1 VRPTRTIFG
10 TTNNIISKTTTSGI
24 DTTTTNN
31 NNNNNNN
38 FDDDNNNIIYSGKV
52 DGRDTIFLDEALVLG
67 QKTALMASLHCP
79 PNCHT
84 SIAAADHHHPLGEYD
99 WALDGLRQM
108 MHTPTRVVLVF
119 IGLCRQKKRECN

>member
-1 VRPTRTIFG
+1 MRKRKAIK
-10 TTNNIISKTTTSGI
+10 SKLLQEQQLCNGDCVSALFP
-24 DTTTTNN
+24 
-31 NNNNNNN
+31 NNNNNN

-67 QKTALMASLHCP
+67 QKTALTASLHCP

-99 WALDGLRQM
+99 WALDE
-108 MHTPTRVVLVF
+108 F
-119 IGLCRQKKRECN
+119 ICIRRNQ